1 LRFLAA
7 TLRSGAIS
15 CDSTGH
21 PVVLL
26 GAIIIRGVSRSDWKV
41 VVASHAKALTG
52 GFQRARQIG
61 RTYNDRA
68 EQVMVDVRY
77 WHFSDIPPAHGGSLG
92 STNVPGI
99 AAVVATRKVDL
110 TFSDVGVSETVGGKP
125 AFPGK
130 K

>member
-1 LRFLAA
+1 MAERERSRESGEDAKRRGADLRFLAA

-21 PVVLL
+21 PVLL

-77 WHFSDIPPAHGGSLG
+77 WHIADYFSRPAECLLSGVKRTLFH
-92 STNVPGI
+92 
-99 AAVVATRKVDL
+99 AAPHVR
-110 TFSDVGVSETVGGKP
+110 
-125 AFPGK
+125 
-130 K
+130 